1 MKQIQLIWTAEN
13 DKRAASP
20 ETYFMLAP
28 GLGLT
33 DADLHRVTN
42 ANWKNMRASS
52 DTSVASVAVA
62 PQTSM
67 QELQDAIESIATKGG
82 YKVVAVSIRKL

>member
-1 MKQIQLIWTAEN
+1 MKQIDLIWSAETG
-13 DKRAASP
+13 KQAASP

-42 ANWKNMRASS
+42 ANWKNMRATS
-52 DTSVASVAVA
+52 DAAIASLAVA
-62 PQTSM
+62 PEASM
-67 QELQDAIESIATKGG
+67 QELWDTIELIATRGG